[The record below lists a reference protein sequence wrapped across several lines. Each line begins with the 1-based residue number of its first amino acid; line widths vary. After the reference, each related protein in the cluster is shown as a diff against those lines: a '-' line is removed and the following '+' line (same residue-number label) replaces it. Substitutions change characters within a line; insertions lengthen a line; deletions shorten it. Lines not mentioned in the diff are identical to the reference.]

1 MIIFGEYRFCFNN
14 DPRDHSINIKEKN
27 MAKSLLE
34 MAADIVKSQCQGT
47 TMSTE
52 DVAAAL
58 SHTFNSLQSLQALE
72 AQGEGA
78 ECAEA
83 AAAAV
88 DVKPEKSILKNKIVC
103 LECGESFKMLS
114 PKHLRSH
121 GLDGRSYRQKY
132 GLPLRQPL
140 CAKAL
145 SDKRKKAG
153 KERGLPA
160 NLRKAIE
167 ERKASPKKSAPRA
180 RKKA

>member
-1 MIIFGEYRFCFNN
+1 
-14 DPRDHSINIKEKN
+14 

-47 TMSTE
+47 AMSTE

-58 SHTFNSLQSLQALE
+58 NNTFTSLQALQAME
-72 AQGEGA
+72 AQGEVCDSA
-78 ECAEA
+78 EGPA
-83 AAAAV
+83 AAGAV
-88 DVKPEKSILKNKIVC
+88 DVKPEKSILKNKILC

-140 CAKAL
+140 CAKSL

-153 KERGLPA
+153 KARGLPD
-160 NLRKAIE
+160 NLRKAIA
-167 ERKASPKKSAPRA
+167 ERKGTAKKSAPKP

>member
-1 MIIFGEYRFCFNN
+1 M
-14 DPRDHSINIKEKN
+14 
-27 MAKSLLE
+27 MAKTLLE

-47 TMSTE
+47 AMATE

-58 SHTFNSLQSLQALE
+58 TTTFNSLQALQALE
-72 AQGEGA
+72 TQGEAG
-78 ECAEA
+78 EA
-83 AAAAV
+83 AVAGAVAV
-88 DVKPEKSILKNKIVC
+88 DVKPERSILKNKIIC

-121 GLDGRSYRQKY
+121 GLDGRSYRQKH

-145 SDKRKKAG
+145 SEKRKKAG
-153 KERGLPA
+153 KARGLPD

-167 ERKASPKKSAPRA
+167 ERKGKTKKKAGRPRKKS
-180 RKKA
+180 

>member
-1 MIIFGEYRFCFNN
+1 
-14 DPRDHSINIKEKN
+14 

-47 TMSTE
+47 AMSTE
-52 DVAAAL
+52 DVTAAL
-58 SHTFNSLQSLQALE
+58 SNTFNSLQSLQAME
-72 AQGEGA
+72 AHGESCESSDAPAG
-78 ECAEA
+78 
-83 AAAAV
+83 AV

-153 KERGLPA
+153 KARGLPD
-160 NLRKAIE
+160 NLRKAIA
-167 ERKASPKKSAPRA
+167 ERKGSPKKSAGRP
-180 RKKA
+180 RKKS

>member
-1 MIIFGEYRFCFNN
+1 
-14 DPRDHSINIKEKN
+14 

-47 TMSTE
+47 AMSTE

-58 SHTFNSLQSLQALE
+58 SNTFNSLQALQTME
-72 AQGEGA
+72 AQGEVCDSA
-78 ECAEA
+78 EPA
-83 AAAAV
+83 AAGVV

-121 GLDGRSYRQKY
+121 GLDGRSYRLKY

-140 CAKAL
+140 CAKSL

-153 KERGLPA
+153 KARGLPD
-160 NLRKAIE
+160 NLRKAIA
-167 ERKASPKKSAPRA
+167 ERKGTAKKSTPRP